1 MSIKNKLK
9 PILFLLVMGLTAFY
23 SKVYAQRSGN
33 GSKAQLLGRSVL
45 KAASFADGPTSGTR
59 IGEGPINQQEV
70 PFLNR
75 QPVQGVSAVL
85 RGRNGALMVMSDNG
99 FGSLE
104 NSADYNLRVY
114 TLKPNFNRTG
124 GNMVENGY
132 FELHDPDRKIPFA
145 IANHFSSERILTGA
159 DFDLESFQRAKDGTF
174 WFGDEFGP
182 FLLHTDANGKVLEAP
197 IPLPDFDNPG
207 KFLKAPQNP
216 NNEEYS
222 ALRILNAVRK
232 HALSKGNETYPV
244 FSPWFVMLDD
254 DSDLTKVGSRE
265 NPPTGLEKA
274 SSELFNVRSIQRAG
288 FPVVVYTVNDV
299 LAMEG
304 QLDLGVDGIISDRPD
319 LLLEV
324 LKSYDKDNDGQA
336 DFITSEG
343 LINSDLFD
351 AQGHRGARNLRPE
364 NTLPSIEAALDY
376 LMTTLEFDC
385 GITKD
390 NIPVLDHDPYI
401 EASKVRKSDGSVYS
415 EENEV
420 LVKSL
425 TLLEIQETFVA
436 DKLLGGRPDQQND
449 LNLSP
454 VSVAFANESNI
465 LHPYAMP
472 SLTQVFNFVK
482 YYENYYKTG
491 AGAGSEDADLKWKN
505 AAKVRFNIE
514 TKINPRTDADAKGN
528 AFIDRTKSP
537 SDFVE
542 NIGEIIA
549 NLGLEKRADIQSF
562 DFRSLLLVHEKYPE
576 IRTVCLFGDFP
587 KVGDAGDG
595 TNLQDQNGE
604 NTPWLAG
611 LYWPYR
617 TTKDS
622 DPFNV
627 RGSGGFEGMAL
638 TADGNYLLPL
648 LEKPLVG
655 GEDKT
660 LLIHEFHIKS
670 QAYTGKKY
678 KYLLNDRG
686 TAIGDF
692 IMFSEKRGLIIERDG
707 SQGDLDGF
715 KKVYEIEL
723 FQPDNLIG
731 KREALDL
738 LDIQDSRGVSS
749 QGLPGDVGIGENFAF
764 PFVTIESVLKFNDN
778 EIGILN
784 DNNYPFSVG
793 RHVGAGLPDDTEFI
807 RVRLTESLG
816 EEVIA
821 SPSNIEVESINDGE
835 PNSSINSSNL
845 KAVIY
850 PNPFEDKLNIVLRN
864 DTPGKAIA
872 TLTDING
879 KILWQKTEEVNN
891 SPKALKIDLSTN
903 SFFPKGIYLI
913 KILYPEGESF
923 SYRVHKR

>member
-1 MSIKNKLK
+1 MLIKTKLK
-9 PILFLLVMGLTAFY
+9 PSILLFALGLMAFC
-23 SKVYAQRSGN
+23 SEIAAQRTGN
-33 GSKAQLLGRSVL
+33 STKAQLLGRSIL
-45 KAASFADGPTSGTR
+45 DAASFASGPTSGTR
-59 IGEGPINQQEV
+59 IGEGPINQQIV
-70 PFLNR
+70 PFIDK

-85 RGRNGALMVMSDNG
+85 RGRNGELLVMSDNG
-99 FGSLE
+99 FGSME

-114 TLKPNFNRTG
+114 SLKPNFNRSG
-124 GNMVENGY
+124 GSMEVKGY

-145 IANHFSSERILTGA
+145 IANHFSGKRTLTGA

-182 FLLHTDANGKVLEAP
+182 FLIHTDANGRVLEAP
-197 IPLPDFDNPG
+197 IPLPDFENPG

-216 NNEEYS
+216 YNEEYS

-232 HALSKGNETYPV
+232 HALSNGNETYPV
-244 FSPWFVMLDD
+244 FSPWFVMLNDG
-254 DSDLTKVGSRE
+254 SELTKVGSRE
-265 NPPTGLEKA
+265 NPPSELKKA
-274 SSELFNVRSIQRAG
+274 SSELFSVSSIQRAG

-324 LKSYDKDNDGQA
+324 LQSYDNNNDGQA
-336 DFITSEG
+336 DYMTSEG
-343 LINSDLFD
+343 LINDALID

-364 NTLPSIEAALDY
+364 NTLPSMEAALDY

-401 EASKVRKSDGSVYS
+401 EAAKVRKSDGTTY
-415 EENEV
+415 EENDEV

-425 TLLEIQETFVA
+425 TLAEIQETFIA
-436 DKLLGGRPDQQND
+436 DKLLAGRPDQQND
-449 LNLSP
+449 LALSP
-454 VSVAFANESNI
+454 VAVAFANETGLS
-465 LHPYAMP
+465 HPYVMP
-472 SLTQVFNFVK
+472 SLQQVFDFVK
-482 YYENYYKTG
+482 FYENYYKSGDG
-491 AGAGSEDADLKWKN
+491 AASINAELKWKN

-514 TKINPRTDADAKGN
+514 TKINPRTDSDGKGN
-528 AFIDRTKSP
+528 TFIDRTKTP
-537 SDFVE
+537 DDFVE
-542 NIGEIIA
+542 SIGKIIVDA
-549 NLGLEKRADIQSF
+549 KLETRADIQSF
-562 DFRSLLLVHEKYPE
+562 DFRSLLLVHEKYPK

-587 KVGDAGDG
+587 KVGAAGDG
-595 TNLQDQNGE
+595 TNLQDQNGN

-611 LYWPYR
+611 LFWPYR
-617 TTKDS
+617 TTALS
-622 DPFNV
+622 DPFQV

-638 TADGNYLLPL
+638 TKNGDYLLPL
-648 LEKPLVG
+648 LEKPLVD

-660 LLIHEFHIKS
+660 LLIHEFDIKS
-670 QAYTGKKY
+670 KAYTGKKF

-692 IMFSEKRGLIIERDG
+692 IMFSEERGLIIERDG

-715 KKVYEIEL
+715 KKVYEVQL
-723 FQPDNLIG
+723 FQPDALIG

-738 LDIQDSRGVSS
+738 LNMEDNRGVSS
-749 QGLPGDVGIGENFAF
+749 QSLPGDVGIGETFAF
-764 PFVTIESVLKFNDN
+764 PFVTIESVLKFNDD

-807 RVRLTESLG
+807 RVKLNTSLG
-816 EEVIA
+816 KEIIPQPA
-821 SPSNIEVESINDGE
+821 TIEVET
-835 PNSSINSSNL
+835 INSEQTSGSVDILDRKTN
-845 KAVIY
+845 IY
-850 PNPFEDKLNIVLRN
+850 PNPFEDVLNIVLRN
-864 DTPGKAIA
+864 NKPGKVIA

-879 KILWQKTEEVNN
+879 KVLWQKTEEVGN
-891 SPKALKIDLSTN
+891 SPKAINVDLSKNTT
-903 SFFPKGIYLI
+903 FPKGMYLI
-913 KILYPEGESF
+913 KILYPEGESYA
-923 SYRVHKR
+923 YRVHKR